1 VTATTAETG
10 KTRTTTDGGTV
21 ALSIIQYYSLS
32 KSEKPDMLVG
42 DVELRSD
49 CGDCPTEQQIAKHSR
64 VADAKAWLA
73 SGCARE

>member
-1 VTATTAETG
+1 
-10 KTRTTTDGGTV
+10 
-21 ALSIIQYYSLS
+21 
-32 KSEKPDMLVG
+32 MLVG